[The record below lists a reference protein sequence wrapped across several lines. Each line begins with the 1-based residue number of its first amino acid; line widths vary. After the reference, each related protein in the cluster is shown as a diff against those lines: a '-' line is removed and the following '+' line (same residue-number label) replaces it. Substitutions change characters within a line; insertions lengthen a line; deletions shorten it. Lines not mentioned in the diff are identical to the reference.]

1 MNTMQDIQGFVAEKT
16 LAVAGLSRDEKSF
29 SAAVSKELKTKGYT
43 LYPVNPNADS
53 IRGEKCYPSLAA
65 LPVKVGG
72 VLVFTPPAHTEK
84 VVREAV
90 AAGIRRIWIQ
100 QGAASPEALRFCAD
114 NKLPAVSKQCIL
126 MYVEPVTSIH
136 AFHRWVKKLFG
147 GLPR

>member
-1 MNTMQDIQGFVAEKT
+1 MQDIQGILAEKT
-16 LAVAGLSRDEKSF
+16 LAVAGLSRDEKSM
-29 SAAVSKELKTKGYT
+29 SAAAYKELKAKGYT

-72 VLVFTPPAHTEK
+72 VLVFTAPVHTEK
-84 VVREAV
+84 VVRDAV

-100 QGAASPEALRFCAD
+100 QGAQSEAAVRYCAD
-114 NKLPAVSKQCIL
+114 NGLAAVTKQCIL
-126 MYVEPVTSIH
+126 MYLEPVTSIH

-147 GLPR
+147 GMPR